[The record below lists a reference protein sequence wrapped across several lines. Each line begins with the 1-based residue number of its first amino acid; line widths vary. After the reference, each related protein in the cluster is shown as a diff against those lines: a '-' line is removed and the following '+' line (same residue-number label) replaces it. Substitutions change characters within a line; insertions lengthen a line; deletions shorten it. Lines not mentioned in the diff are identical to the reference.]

1 MHQKTVAKL
10 AGFVIAAGTTA
21 ALIGFA
27 ANGTGAYFSDTQTG
41 IINAGTGTIK
51 VSVTSPAGGTLNF
64 DNLIPGEYQNQSVTY
79 QANTTDNV
87 NGEDI
92 WLVFPTDGSA
102 EAFEG
107 YPGDGPGGVGGGGLG
122 RYGHFAVTS
131 VNNPPSAGAASF
143 SSYNLSREGLV
154 NPHLGP
160 VCKVDDNGEGG
171 QSTGA
176 TSTSSQVD
184 FCAPNAILLA
194 IGLTNGQYGTAT
206 MTFGFT
212 PLLSNT
218 DGNGKNFQGAASA
231 LLVKYQIVATQHGI
245 KPGDPLNTP

>member
-41 IINAGTGTIK
+41 TISAGTGTIK
-51 VSVTSPAGGTLNF
+51 VSITSPGGGTLNF
-64 DNLIPGEYQNQSVTY
+64 DNLIPGEYQTQSVTY
-79 QANTTDNV
+79 QANTSDNV

-92 WLVFPTDGSA
+92 WLVFPTDGTA

-107 YPGDGPGGVGGGGLG
+107 YPGDGPGGIGGGGLG

-131 VNNPPSAGAASF
+131 VNNPPTAGTASF
-143 SSYNLSREGLV
+143 SSYNLSREGV
-154 NPHLGP
+154 VAPHLGP
-160 VCKVDDNGEGG
+160 VCNVDGNGEGG
-171 QSTGA
+171 QSQGA
-176 TSTSSQVD
+176 TSTSSQID

-194 IGLTNGQYGTAT
+194 SGLTNAQYGTAT

-212 PLLSNT
+212 PLLGNS
-218 DGNGKNFQGAASA
+218 DGHGTHYQGNATVP
-231 LLVKYQIVATQHGI
+231 LVSYQIVATEHGI